1 MSQLLIFLALAV
13 FVAVLMRKKKHRPN
27 RKFAPK
33 PVSKSFSRNPN
44 NKGKLKTSATI
55 HQLKQPKGVE
65 RPPIVGGCWVIDG
78 DTIHIGSNKIRLQ
91 GINAPELEEPYG
103 KQAKWALH
111 KLVKGQTITA
121 QPNGETSYGR
131 IVAKCFLEDGTDLGA
146 KMVEMGLALDLPEY
160 PDADYR
166 HLETPASRKKLSWK
180 PPKKEDTEE

>member
-1 MSQLLIFLALAV
+1 MSQLLIFLTQAV
-13 FVAVLMRKKKHRPN
+13 FVAVLMRKKRHRPN
-27 RKFAPK
+27 RKFTPK

-55 HQLKQPKGVE
+55 YQLKQPKEVE

-121 QPNGETSYGR
+121 HPNGEKSYDR
-131 IVAKCFLEDGTDLGA
+131 IVAKCYLDDGRDLA
-146 KMVEMGLALDLPEY
+146 AEMVKMELALDLPNY
-160 PDADYR
+160 PDADYK

-180 PPKKEDTEE
+180 PPKKEETEE